1 MKEQVESILKNY
13 PGSGTDNL
21 IPILQE
27 IQARQGYLSEDSLV
41 MVGRYLSIPTSRI
54 FGVAT
59 FYNQFRL
66 TPLGENVIKVCR
78 GTACHVSN
86 SANILY
92 AIETE
97 LNVKAGQTTRDKKFT
112 LETVACIGACSIA
125 PVIAVNDEYHGRLT
139 VKEIPGILKKYNKQ
153 KPVKQTSKAVI

>member
-1 MKEQVESILKNY
+1 MHKHIFENY
-13 PGSGTDNL
+13 KPDDKSVL
-21 IPILQE
+21 IPMLQDVQHIYGYLPEEVLQE
-27 IQARQGYLSEDSLV
+27 LSDFIGLP
-41 MVGRYLSIPTSRI
+41 LSRVY
-54 FGVAT
+54 GVAT

-153 KPVKQTSKAVI
+153 KPVKQNSKAVI